1 MSTSLHILARTVIV
15 VGVVLAISV
24 GVVGWE
30 VSDDSAHAQ
39 GFKTETAAV
48 VIDVIARD
56 RRGQPVL
63 DLRANDFEIYED
75 GVRQEIAGLE
85 VFLSATLAKAP
96 ASESQTA
103 TEVKA
108 PPAVSRPTPPSPSFV
123 ALVFDRLSPEARALA
138 YKGALAHLETM
149 SADDYVGVFI
159 ADLSLISVQTYT
171 NDRVRLRQAIHTV
184 GTTATSVFDRPAM
197 TSIVKLMGAH
207 GDLHPSVPE
216 VASAEFLG
224 RPVDARTRPDNI
236 PAGLVDE
243 MTANTWE
250 ALSRDRLGYSTTNA
264 LIAVTSALGAL
275 PGRKTLVF
283 FAEGLAIPD
292 AVLPHFRNVVAT
304 ANRANVTVYTIDAAG
319 LRVHSKDGETGR
331 AVRAAGNA
339 GLEIND
345 DGSSK
350 SNLWNLEANEDVLRK
365 DPRTSLTML
374 AAQTGGFLVDN
385 TNDLGEA
392 FRRIDADRRFHY
404 LLTYQPKNPNFD
416 GKWRTLTVK
425 VRRPNVTVRAR
436 SGYLAVRTPATMPL
450 FAHEGPALAALE
462 RTPKPADIPLRASA
476 FVFPRGSEAR
486 LAVLV
491 TVPSRDLTFRR
502 NEKDATYRT
511 EFTILARIRDAG
523 GAVVRK
529 ASEPYSLSGPI
540 ARIEETRTGDVLFF
554 RQPALPPGAYQL
566 DAVVHDAVANRFGVT
581 VVSFTVP
588 QSDGVLHVS
597 SLVVVRRGERV
608 AKSEV
613 DATNPLFI
621 DDLLIYPSVE
631 EPISKREKTIRL
643 YFDVSAK
650 TTDGITA
657 SLEVIRGSESIA
669 ALPVPL
675 DAPDTTG
682 RIRQLAGLPMA
693 TLQPGLYTLRLTV
706 LQGVTRQVRETNVTI
721 ID

>member
-1 MSTSLHILARTVIV
+1 
-15 VGVVLAISV
+15 
-24 GVVGWE
+24 
-30 VSDDSAHAQ
+30 
-39 GFKTETAAV
+39 
-48 VIDVIARD
+48 
-56 RRGQPVL
+56 
-63 DLRANDFEIYED
+63 
-75 GVRQEIAGLE
+75 
-85 VFLSATLAKAP
+85 
-96 ASESQTA
+96 
-103 TEVKA
+103 
-108 PPAVSRPTPPSPSFV
+108 
-123 ALVFDRLSPEARALA
+123 
-138 YKGALAHLETM
+138 M

-184 GTTATSVFDRPAM
+184 GTTATAHFDRAAM
-197 TSIVKLMGAH
+197 TSIPRLMGAA
-207 GDLHPSVPE
+207 GDAHPSVPE

-224 RPVDARTRPDNI
+224 RPVDDRTMPSNI
-236 PAGLVDE
+236 PAGLDNA
-243 MTANTWE
+243 TKNTWE

-275 PGRKTLVF
+275 PGRKTIVF

-304 ANRANVTVYTIDAAG
+304 ANRANVAIYTIDAAG

-339 GLEIND
+339 GLELNE

-404 LLTYQPKNPNFD
+404 LLTYQPKNRNFD

-425 VRRPNVTVRAR
+425 VRRRNVTVRAR

-462 RTPKPADIPLRASA
+462 RTPKPADIPLRATA
-476 FVFPRGSEAR
+476 LVFPRGSEAR

-491 TVPSRDLTFRR
+491 TVPSQNLTFQR

-523 GAVVRK
+523 GAIVRK

-554 RQPALPPGAYQL
+554 RQPALPPGTYAL
-566 DAVVHDAVANRFGVT
+566 EAVVHDAVANRFGVT
-581 VVSFTVP
+581 VVPFAVP
-588 QSDGVLHVS
+588 QSDGLLDVS

-608 AKSEV
+608 AKSEA

-631 EPISKREKTIRL
+631 DPISRREKTIRL

-650 TTDGITA
+650 TAEGVTA
-657 SLEVIRGSESIA
+657 RLEVIRGSEAIA

>member
-1 MSTSLHILARTVIV
+1 MLARTLSV
-15 VGVVLAISV
+15 VGAVLAISV

-30 VSDDSAHAQ
+30 VSDDGPDAQ

-63 DLRANDFEIYED
+63 DLRADDFEIYED

-108 PPAVSRPTPPSPSFV
+108 PPAVSRPAPPSPSFV

-184 GTTATSVFDRPAM
+184 GTTATAHFDRAAM
-197 TSIVKLMGAH
+197 TPIPRLMGAE
-207 GDLHPSVPE
+207 GDAHPSVPE

-236 PAGLVDE
+236 PAGLDNH
-243 MTANTWE
+243 TKNTWE
-250 ALSRDRLGYSTTNA
+250 ALSRDRLGYSTTNG

-275 PGRKTLVF
+275 PGRKTVVF

-304 ANRANVTVYTIDAAG
+304 ANRANVAIYTIDAAG

-339 GLEIND
+339 GLELNE

-365 DPRTSLTML
+365 DPRTSLTLL
-374 AAQTGGFLVDN
+374 AEQTGGFLVDN
-385 TNDLGEA
+385 TNDLGQA

-425 VRRPNVTVRAR
+425 VLRRNVTVRAR

-450 FAHEGPALAALE
+450 FGHEGPALAALE
-462 RTPKPADIPLRASA
+462 RTPTPAEIPLRATA
-476 FVFPRGSEAR
+476 LVFPRDSEAR

-491 TVPSRDLTFRR
+491 TVPSQNLTFRR
-502 NEKDATYRT
+502 NEKDGTYLA
-511 EFTILARIRDAG
+511 EFTILARIRDAR
-523 GAVVRK
+523 GAIVRK

-540 ARIEETRTGDVLFF
+540 ARVQEARTGDVLFF
-554 RQPALPPGAYQL
+554 RQPTLPPGSYQL
-566 DAVVHDAVANRFGVT
+566 DAVVHDAAANRFGVT
-581 VVSFTVP
+581 AVPFAVP
-588 QSDGVLHVS
+588 QSDGLLDVS

-631 EPISKREKTIRL
+631 EPISRREKAIRL

-657 SLEVIRGSESIA
+657 TLEVIRGSESIA

-682 RIRQLAGLPMA
+682 RIRQLVGLPTT
-693 TLQPGLYTLRLTV
+693 TLQPDLYTLRLTV
-706 LQGVTRQVRETNVTI
+706 SQGSTRHVRDASVTI
-721 ID
+721 VD

>member
-1 MSTSLHILARTVIV
+1 MHKLARTVIV

-30 VSDDSAHAQ
+30 VSDAGPNAQ

-63 DLRANDFEIYED
+63 DLRAEDFEIYED
-75 GVRQEIAGLE
+75 GVKQEIAGVE
-85 VFLSATLAKAP
+85 AFLSATLAKASK
-96 ASESQTA
+96 ASESPSAVDSRVPARTS
-103 TEVKA
+103 K
-108 PPAVSRPTPPSPSFV
+108 PPSSPSFV

-138 YKGALAHLETM
+138 YKGALAHLETL

-171 NDRVRLRQAIHTV
+171 NDRVRLRQAIHAV
-184 GTTATSVFDRPAM
+184 GTTATAHFDRAAM
-197 TSIVKLMGAH
+197 TNISRLMGAH
-207 GDLHPSVPE
+207 GDAHPSVPE

-224 RPVDARTRPDNI
+224 RPVDARDMPDNI
-236 PAGLVDE
+236 PAGLDE
-243 MTANTWE
+243 RTANTWE

-374 AAQTGGFLVDN
+374 AEHTGGFLVDN
-385 TNDLGEA
+385 TNDLGQA

-425 VRRPNVTVRAR
+425 VLRPNVTVRAR

-462 RTPKPADIPLRASA
+462 RTPKPAEIPLRATA
-476 FVFPRGSEAR
+476 LVFPRGSEAR

-491 TVPSRDLTFRR
+491 TVPSQNLTFRR

-554 RQPALPPGAYQL
+554 RQPTLPPGSYQL

-581 VVSFTVP
+581 AVSFTVP
-588 QSDGVLHVS
+588 QSDALLDVS

-613 DATNPLFI
+613 DRTNPLFI

-631 EPISKREKTIRL
+631 EPMSRREKTIRL

-650 TTDGITA
+650 ATDGITA
-657 SLEVIRGSESIA
+657 TLEVIRGSESIA

-706 LQGVTRQVRETNVTI
+706 LQGVTRQVREANVTI